1 MLNLLHSRGSRK
13 SKSNI
18 KYQIQISP
26 TKDQISNPGLN
37 KKTKEMELKQDKIQN
52 PSSKRDSIMHKCTKN
67 KIKNETDLQNERI
80 TYRCSE
86 SKIKKQNPFPKR
98 YKV

>member
-1 MLNLLHSRGSRK
+1 MYFIQEEVENQSQIP
-13 SKSNI
+13 NI

-26 TKDQISNPGLN
+26 TKDQISHPGFN
-37 KKTKEMELKQDKIQN
+37 KKTKEMEVKQDKIQN
-52 PSSKRDSIMHKCTKN
+52 PSSKRESIMHKCTKN

-86 SKIKKQNPFPKR
+86 YKIKKQNPFPKR

>member
-1 MLNLLHSRGSRK
+1 MYFIQEEVENQSQIP
-13 SKSNI
+13 NI
-18 KYQIQISP
+18 KYQIQIST
-26 TKDQISNPGLN
+26 TKDQISHPGFN
-37 KKTKEMELKQDKIQN
+37 KKTKEMEVKQDKIQN
-52 PSSKRDSIMHKCTKN
+52 PSSKRESIMHKCTKN

-86 SKIKKQNPFPKR
+86 YKIKKQNPFPKR